1 VLAVIA
7 LEIHG
12 RFFMFAV
19 HEPRAS
25 RISNTTPKL
34 NCGRTGVFMTAA
46 DVLIEGLIDWG
57 VEVIFGLPGDGIN
70 GIMESLRTHQ
80 DKVRFIQVRHE
91 ESAAFMACG
100 YAKYT
105 GKLGVCLATSGPG
118 GIHLLNGLYDAK
130 LDGQSVLAI
139 TGLQFHDL
147 IGTYTQQD
155 VALDKLFMDVAVFN
169 ERIMGPTHVENIT
182 DLACRMACAYHG
194 VSHITFPVDLQEQE
208 VKKRQRS
215 QRNIPHHTS
224 DVYSRSARLP
234 DPTDLE
240 KAADILNRGKK
251 VAILAGR
258 GALNATDELEQT
270 AELLAAPILKALL
283 GKAAVPDDSPYT
295 TGGIGLLGTKPSQ
308 EAMEDCD
315 TLLMVGTSFPYIEF
329 MPKPGQARG
338 VQIELDPKRVG
349 LRYPIEIGL
358 IGDSGRTLHELIPLL
373 KRKEDRSFLQA
384 AQAGMKD
391 WWEVMEKRGTR
402 QDKPMKPQVVAWELG
417 KRLRDDAI
425 VSCDSGTIATWWAR
439 QILARRGQMH
449 SLSGNLATMAPGL
462 PYTIAAQIAFPNR
475 QCVAFVG
482 DGGFSML
489 MADFVTAV
497 KYKLPIKV
505 VIIKNS
511 TLGQIKWEQMVFLGN
526 PEYGVELHPI
536 DFAGFAHACGGVG
549 FTVDDPAQCGH
560 ALDEFLNAPGPS
572 LIQAVV
578 DPFEPPLPAK
588 VKAEQALHFA
598 ESLARGEPNR
608 KKIALTTLS
617 DRVREMV

>member
-1 VLAVIA
+1 
-7 LEIHG
+7 
-12 RFFMFAV
+12 
-19 HEPRAS
+19 
-25 RISNTTPKL
+25 
-34 NCGRTGVFMTAA
+34 
-46 DVLIEGLIDWG
+46 
-57 VEVIFGLPGDGIN
+57 
-70 GIMESLRTHQ
+70 
-80 DKVRFIQVRHE
+80 
-91 ESAAFMACG
+91 
-100 YAKYT
+100 
-105 GKLGVCLATSGPG
+105 
-118 GIHLLNGLYDAK
+118 
-130 LDGQSVLAI
+130 
-139 TGLQFHDL
+139 
-147 IGTYTQQD
+147 
-155 VALDKLFMDVAVFN
+155 
-169 ERIMGPTHVENIT
+169 
-182 DLACRMACAYHG
+182 
-194 VSHITFPVDLQEQE
+194 
-208 VKKRQRS
+208 
-215 QRNIPHHTS
+215 
-224 DVYSRSARLP
+224 VYSRSARLP

-270 AELLAAPILKALL
+270 AELLAAPIVKALL